1 MFMFPIRRQ
10 PQVVMVVIT
19 AAKEEDKVSGIKSG
33 KGAVSGVKPNVISW
47 LFLTWHQLSVI
58 FTQTAIFS

>member
-1 MFMFPIRRQ
+1 MFPIRRQ

-33 KGAVSGVKPNVISW
+33 KGAVSDVKPNVISG
-47 LFLTWHQLSVI
+47 LFLT
-58 FTQTAIFS
+58 